1 MTDNA
6 REPFDPT
13 DMNDPRYDPAGDPTH
28 PFYEGDKSA
37 PEAQS
42 DPSDEDAYKVGPGCP
57 PKEHTWR
64 KGGASPNPKGRPKK
78 IPSMKP
84 DLRKAFETA
93 LNEKVVITKDK
104 KETVMTKAV
113 LGIQQLVNQ
122 FAKGDRYARRDLFQ
136 YAALLGVDL
145 QAKEAIEE
153 ALGIDAQAI
162 VDAYL
167 RRHLSTTTEASP
179 EVHVKAPAD
188 LLDDDVPEIEPEQSA
203 THTPSPP
210 PRTMPVEPVF
220 DENGVALPASNIRY
234 VRTQNERRLAW
245 EKKQAGS

>member
-1 MTDNA
+1 MTEKP
-6 REPFDPT
+6 RELFDPS
-13 DMNDPRYDPAGDPTH
+13 DMNDPRYDLAADPTS

-37 PEAQS
+37 PNAQS
-42 DPSDEDAYKVGPGCP
+42 DPSDENYKVGPGRP

-64 KGGASPNPKGRPKK
+64 KGGRSPNPKGRPKK

-84 DLRKAFETA
+84 DLKKALESA
-93 LNEKVVITKDK
+93 LSEKVAITKDK
-104 KETVMTKAV
+104 KEVVLTKAA

-122 FAKGDRYARRDLFQ
+122 FAKGDRHARRDVFQ
-136 YAALLGVDL
+136 YATLLGVDL

-167 RRHLSTTTEASP
+167 RRHLSTTTGASP

-210 PRTMPVEPVF
+210 PQRMPVEPVF
-220 DENGVALPASNIRY
+220 DENGVALPVSDIRY
-234 VRTQNERRLAW
+234 IRTQNVRRFAW

>member
-13 DMNDPRYDPAGDPTH
+13 DMSDPRYDPARDRTH
-28 PFYEGDKSA
+28 PFYERDKSA
-37 PEAQS
+37 SQAQS
-42 DPSDEDAYKVGPGCP
+42 DPSDEIYKVGPGRP

-210 PRTMPVEPVF
+210 SADDAGRT
-220 DENGVALPASNIRY
+220 R
-234 VRTQNERRLAW
+234 VR
-245 EKKQAGS
+245 